1 MTTLPVTRR
10 SPETCGAHCPHCE
23 QKLALRI
30 ADLQACNNAT
40 VTCRC
45 GHKIQL
51 TRERRRFDRKLV
63 QLSGDLLDHKT
74 HKRLTTVSILNI
86 SLGGVCFVADQYDIQ
101 VDQRFTICFVLDDE
115 CRTRIQDD
123 IVVRNVRG
131 PQYVGAEFLHTDG
144 YNFDL
149 DFYLSPYV
157 ILI

>member
-10 SPETCGAHCPHCE
+10 NPTTCSTFCPHCE

-30 ADLQACNNAT
+30 VDLKACNSAT
-40 VTCRC
+40 VTCPC

-63 QLSGDLLDHKT
+63 QLSGDLLDQKT
-74 HKRLTTVSILNI
+74 HKRLTTVNILNL
-86 SLGGVCFVADQYDIQ
+86 SLGGVCFVADQYDIH
-101 VDQRFTICFVLDDE
+101 VDKRFTISFLLDDE
-115 CRTRIQDD
+115 CHTRIQED
-123 IVVRNVRG
+123 IVARNVRG
-131 PQYVGAEFLHTDG
+131 PQYIGAEFLYTDG

-157 ILI
+157 ILL